1 MTPSFYIPLGDE
13 YDARTEIEYN
23 GFVLRYLDCNEWMMD
38 FQGRKVIGYL
48 DDLMIQIDNYVENN

>member
-23 GFVLRYLDCNEWMMD
+23 GFVDSGITVPRADAKAPGGITTKAVR
-38 FQGRKVIGYL
+38 F
-48 DDLMIQIDNYVENN
+48 